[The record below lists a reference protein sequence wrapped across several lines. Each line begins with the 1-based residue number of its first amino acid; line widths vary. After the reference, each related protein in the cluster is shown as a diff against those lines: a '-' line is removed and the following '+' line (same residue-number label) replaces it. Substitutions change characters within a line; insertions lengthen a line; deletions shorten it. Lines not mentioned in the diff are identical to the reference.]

1 MTGPDHRRSPLH
13 WVQTNRGPG
22 LMPQRVGAHAS
33 AWCRGELARVVR
45 RQSPFEQ
52 VIAEIDDPDFREQ
65 CRFGGFARGT
75 LTVCVADARW
85 VEPLRLRWQLEIRAR
100 CLARARGALV
110 HRVEFT
116 ARQQDKQP

>member
-13 WVQTNRGPG
+13 WVQANRGPVFSA
-22 LMPQRVGAHAS
+22 QRVGVHAL
-33 AWCRGELARVVR
+33 AWCRGELTRVAR

-52 VIAEIDDPDFREQ
+52 VIAEIDDIDFRAQ
-65 CRFGGFARGT
+65 CSFGGFVRGT

-100 CLARARGALV
+100 CLSRVRGALV

-116 ARQQDKQP
+116 AQDKQP